1 MLYCHEARKATNA
14 GTMTE
19 AKHIPTDE
27 AGLAARLRSHGMRP
41 TRQRLDLAHLMFGAG
56 DRHLSAES
64 LHAEAAAAGVEVSL
78 ATVYNTL
85 NQFTA
90 AGLLREVAIEGH
102 KAYFDT
108 NTSNHFH
115 YYLEPEGRLIDIPTD
130 ELEVIGLPDAPEGM
144 AVTRIDVIV
153 RLERKRG

>member
-1 MLYCHEARKATNA
+1 
-14 GTMTE
+14 MTVRND
-19 AKHIPTDE
+19 IIDRT
-27 AGLAARLRSHGMRP
+27 GLAAKLRAHGMRP
-41 TRQRLDLAHLMFGAG
+41 TRQRLELAQLMFAEG

-64 LHAEAAAAGVEVSL
+64 LHAEAHAAGISVSL

-85 NQFTA
+85 NQFTE

-115 YYLEPEGRLIDIPTD
+115 YYLEPEGRLMDIPSED
-130 ELEVIGLPDAPEGM
+130 LEVIGLPDAPSGT
-144 AVTRIDVIV
+144 VITRIDVIV
-153 RLERKRG
+153 RLQRQRG